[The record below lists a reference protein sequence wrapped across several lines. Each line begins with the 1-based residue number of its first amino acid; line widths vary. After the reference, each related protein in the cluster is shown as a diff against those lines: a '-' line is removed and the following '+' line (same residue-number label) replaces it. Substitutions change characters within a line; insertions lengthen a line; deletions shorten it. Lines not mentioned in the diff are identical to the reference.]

1 MARVRLLEVEYTL
14 DVNVTTG
21 SLSSDVE
28 VTLPIRILNFLSV
41 DPPPTS
47 AISQLHG
54 RLRAKPQFTARSETW
69 YRKSRCNDE
78 VEVTVPGMKYS
89 SADMTVVAQE
99 GEIGSSMTSI
109 ASQTGIST
117 RNGSRDSPSFYPPS
131 ESTGTITQRL
141 NVTASLDEID
151 RVIGTDSRIY
161 NFVAEAGQL
170 TGSGSM
176 GSRLGPRGPRGP
188 RLASLPEAITPLEPQ
203 EESTPR
209 KHTRSKTLPDRAQER
224 GKMSKEAVRPFV
236 GRQPDMTRAASM
248 LVARTDTDEDFRRGM
263 KSRSKSELLTTLVR

>member
-1 MARVRLLEVEYTL
+1 MEYTL
-14 DVNVTTG
+14 NVNVTTG

-28 VTLPIRILNFLSV
+28 VTLPIRIINFISI

-54 RLRAKPQFTARSETW
+54 RLRAKPQLGARNETW
-69 YRKSRCNDE
+69 YRKSRCNNE
-78 VEVTVPGMKYS
+78 VEETVPGMKYS
-89 SADMTVVAQE
+89 STDMTVVAQE
-99 GEIGSSMTSI
+99 GEIRSSVTQKSI
-109 ASQTGIST
+109 ASYAGVST
-117 RNGSRDSPSFYPPS
+117 RNGSGDSSSVYPPS
-131 ESTGTITQRL
+131 ESMGTITQRL

-151 RVIGTDSRIY
+151 RVIGTDSRIH
-161 NFVAEAGQL
+161 NFVTEAGQL

-188 RLASLPEAITPLEPQ
+188 RLASLPEAIIPLDPQ

-209 KHTRSKTLPDRAQER
+209 KHQRSNTLPDRTQER
-224 GKMSKEAVRPFV
+224 GKMSKESVRPFV

-248 LVARTDTDEDFRRGM
+248 LVARSGTDEDFQGGM
-263 KSRSKSELLTTLVR
+263 KSRSKSELLTILAR